1 MAKMK
6 LVYICS
12 PFRDD
17 DKLKQY
23 ANARAAQHYCR
34 DAYEKNCIPVAPHL
48 YLPQFLDD
56 DIPEERDLA
65 LRIGLRLI
73 NYCSEVWVHGDR
85 ISDGM
90 RGEIEYASSTGK
102 PVIYIDAAE
111 EEPERVS
118 KDIRNMPDDKRSRDL
133 ASMSDDERSR
143 ELTRMYHNGDPRYA
157 SELRKWAEE
166 VCEAADREIAE
177 KGPIEDLI
185 DEDAAV
191 EDLY

>member
-12 PFRDD
+12 PYRGNI
-17 DKLKQY
+17 QENT
-23 ANARAAQHYCR
+23 AAAQRYCR

-73 NYCSEVWVHGDR
+73 NYCSEVWVHGHT
-85 ISDGM
+85 ISPGM
-90 RGEIEYASSTGK
+90 RGEIEYAKTAGK
-102 PVIYIDAAE
+102 HVIYIPAAKE
-111 EEPERVS
+111 KPES
-118 KDIRNMPDDKRSRDL
+118 MPDDKCSREL
-133 ASMSDDERSR
+133 AGMSDDERSR

-166 VCEAADREIAE
+166 VCEAVDRETAE

-185 DEDAAV
+185 DEEAV
-191 EDLY
+191 IDDLY